1 MRYYA
6 TLGPACCEASALA
19 ALLRRGV
26 SGFRL
31 NVSHTML
38 AARRDWIDA
47 LHDAERST
55 GLAAQLMI
63 DLRGP
68 EVRIGALPS
77 PLTLTAGI
85 EALQGGGL
93 TVLLDDGAMALTV
106 LDGGRCRVT
115 RGGVLT
121 GHKSLTPEGTDLH
134 RPALCEADLADL
146 AQAAALGVSA
156 VMQPFVRS
164 ADDLRTVR
172 QAMAENGLAH
182 AELFAKVEDQTGLDA
197 LPDWMDLCD
206 VVTIARGDLGSS
218 LPLEQLPAA
227 QTVPHLPAQ
236 HVHHPGGHGLAVGPG
251 IVSSGGLIGMAE
263 GMAEVQHPAPAAV
276 PLVPGH
282 HRRLIPAAARHQPG
296 KIRLLRRF
304 QVVQNGL
311 VADDAAL
318 DDLRHA

>member
-77 PLTLTAGI
+77 PLTLTAG
-85 EALQGGGL
+85 EAVTLGADIPVEKDVLAALVPGM

-121 GHKSLTPEGTDLH
+121 GHKSLTPEGAELH

-218 LPLEQLPAA
+218 LPLEHLPAA
-227 QTVPHLPAQ
+227 QKHIAALCRSRRKPFLVVTQLLHSMID
-236 HVHHPGGHGLAVGPG
+236 HPTPTR
-251 IVSSGGLIGMAE
+251 
-263 GMAEVQHPAPAAV
+263 AEVLDIYNAV
-276 PLVPGH
+276 LDGADCLMLTGETAQGRYPL
-282 HRRLIPAAARHQPG
+282 
-296 KIRLLRRF
+296 
-304 QVVQNGL
+304 
-311 VADDAAL
+311 AAL
-318 DDLRHA
+318 DWLMRVAQEAQRAR

>member
-55 GLAAQLMI
+55 GLSAQLMI

-77 PLTLTAGI
+77 PLTLTAG
-85 EALQGGGL
+85 EAVTLGADIPVEKDVLAALVPGM

-121 GHKSLTPEGTDLH
+121 GHKSLTPEGTELH

-172 QAMAENGLAH
+172 QAMRR
-182 AELFAKVEDQTGLDA
+182 TA
-197 LPDWMDLCD
+197 LPTRSCSPRWR
-206 VVTIARGDLGSS
+206 IRRGWTPFRTGWTFATWSPS
-218 LPLEQLPAA
+218 
-227 QTVPHLPAQ
+227 
-236 HVHHPGGHGLAVGPG
+236 PGA
-251 IVSSGGLIGMAE
+251 IW
-263 GMAEVQHPAPAAV
+263 
-276 PLVPGH
+276 
-282 HRRLIPAAARHQPG
+282 AAAFLWSSCPPPRSTSPPCAAAAAS
-296 KIRLLRRF
+296 RF
-304 QVVQNGL
+304 WW
-311 VADDAAL
+311 
-318 DDLRHA
+318 